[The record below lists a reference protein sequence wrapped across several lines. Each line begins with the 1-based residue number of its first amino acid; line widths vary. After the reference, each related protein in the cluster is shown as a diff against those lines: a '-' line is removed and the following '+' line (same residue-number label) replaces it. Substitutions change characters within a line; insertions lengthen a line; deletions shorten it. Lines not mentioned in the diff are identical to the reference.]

1 MTADSPATEQAQ
13 QAVAQTAA
21 GAVSSV
27 NAKAIEIKGL
37 NVGDSFTAPASLTSE
52 AKATNTSVTGN
63 GSALADLRAFGL
75 TLEDLS
81 DESTGEAVRSA
92 LSTGTGANLSSTV
105 KVTAES
111 SSSSVDGST
120 SARTQVDTAGVQ
132 ADQARVELGGTATVA
147 ASVVLDAG
155 ATASAVSDA
164 ANAYLG
170 ISQASGL
177 DLSGGDLGEVR
188 FEVDNNFIAS
198 GVVSADLLSAAES
211 AADDATATAEINR
224 LLGADVEQLLVGG
237 SSRID
242 GNTNVTLGISSTS
255 QTGASSSVANAANI
269 LGLNLQEAAGSGDLN
284 GVGGALL
291 LNNKSELNLGQTST
305 SSSGDSSAS
314 AAFDAVG
321 GINLGDVDTGA
332 QLVATT
338 NTTVKLDQTAQ
349 SSGGDVEVASQTNN
363 VYGLQQEGLLET
375 GGSTTITSNLEVE
388 SKRVAQAVAGA
399 ASSDYIGADQ
409 VGISLGVQESA
420 GNVQLI
426 VNNFLGSES
435 LASSVLA
442 TASSQDVQAFIAG
455 IEAESLSSAGTTT
468 VTVDNAL
475 NTKGSVNSNE
485 DTAVAATN
493 VTEIYG
499 VAVESI
505 DSAGDITIDSN
516 TSASIELLAESLR
529 GDATALTNLG
539 SEVAVA
545 AATLLDGNAD
555 ASIIANALAVLEGN
569 ANSVD
574 GDAVSHSN
582 LGALL
587 GLQAQSVSI
596 EGDAEL
602 IAKAGFT
609 ATNSAGSLAGDSSS
623 SVSAGNIIGSSVNE
637 FNAEG
642 DITLGSDASAD
653 LELLASTLAGF
664 ANSDV
669 DLDQVFALEG
679 SYSSG
684 GNADLDL
691 NTLVSVDQLASSV
704 DGDAS
709 SQISIADQAAAYGE
723 SDGRDVI
730 QSDGSLEIE
739 ADSKL
744 TAQLEASSTSGDVV
758 VQVDGGDG
766 EAIQLSGINNT
777 DVSSGED
784 LNAAIKAD
792 AVIVAEASTQEGAST
807 VGLNLDVAAVDAADL
822 QADRDGSVSLV
833 ASSSSSVIASSE
845 GDGAADNADIDLK
858 LNVYGFNGDDGD
870 GIALDRNGSIDVTAS
885 NNSQLIASAEAG
897 QAQVESSL
905 KAVGASLLTNGVISL
920 AGAGDIYG
928 VGVIGAIDSAGEI
941 SDRASMIANSQAGD
955 VGVSA
960 SFIARGIS
968 GGEVKGAGS
977 TGSLYGGG
985 MIGADLLSVTL
996 EGDAINES
1004 EASAVGLD
1012 HSMLGA
1018 GFGNSDVTGVSRVI
1032 MDSLTSTE
1040 LGNSYASH
1048 NSRSVGVFA
1057 NSASPTITTAGA
1069 DLVAIAEDNSF
1080 VTAMTSH
1087 GKASSQT
1094 SSETVG
1100 LSGANVT
1107 IYGEG
1112 DLVVDAHSK
1121 ATALSSSNA

>member
-52 AKATNTSVTGN
+52 AKATNSSVTGN
-63 GSALADLRAFGL
+63 GSAQADLRAFGL
-75 TLEDLS
+75 TLEDLA

-147 ASVVLDAG
+147 ASVALDAG

-177 DLSGGDLGEVR
+177 DLSGGDSGEVR
-188 FEVDNNFIAS
+188 IEVDNNFIAS

-242 GNTNVTLGISSTS
+242 ANTNVTLGINSSS
-255 QTGASSSVANAANI
+255 QSGASSSVANAATI

-291 LNNKSELNLGQTST
+291 LNNKSDLNLGQTST

-332 QLVATT
+332 QLVAST

-468 VTVDNAL
+468 VSVDNAL

-499 VAVESI
+499 VAVESVA
-505 DSAGDITIDSN
+505 SAGDITIDSN

-555 ASIIANALAVLEGN
+555 ASIIANALAVLEGS

-664 ANSDV
+664 ASSDV

-709 SQISIADQAAAYGE
+709 SKISIADQAAAYGE

-730 QSDGSLEIE
+730 QSDGSLEID

-822 QADRDGSVSLV
+822 QADRDGSVSLA

-955 VGVSA
+955 VGVNA

-1018 GFGNSDVTGVSRVI
+1018 GFGNSDITGVSRVI

>member
-1 MTADSPATEQAQ
+1 MTADASATEQAQ
-13 QAVAQTAA
+13 QAAALTAA

-27 NAKAIEIKGL
+27 DAKAVEIKGL
-37 NVGDSFTAPASLTSE
+37 SVGDTFSAPASLTIE
-52 AKATNTSVTGN
+52 AKAVGADNSGIS
-63 GSALADLRAFGL
+63 SALADLRAFGL
-75 TLEDLS
+75 TLEDLA
-81 DESTGEAVRSA
+81 DESTGDAVLSA
-92 LSTGTGANLSSTV
+92 LTTGTGANLSSTV
-105 KVTAES
+105 NVTAES
-111 SSSSVDGST
+111 SSSSVDDTT
-120 SARTQVDTAGVQ
+120 SARTQVDTAGVH
-132 ADQARVELGGTATVA
+132 ADQAKVEFGGTASVA

-155 ATASAVSDA
+155 ASASAVSDS

-170 ISQASGL
+170 ISQAAGL
-177 DLSGGDLGEVR
+177 DLSGGDSGDVR
-188 FEVDNNFIAS
+188 LDVDNNFIAS
-198 GVVSADLLSAAES
+198 GVVSAELISAAES

-242 GNTNVTLGISSTS
+242 GNTNVTLGINSSS
-255 QTGASSSVANAANI
+255 QSGASSSIAEAASI
-269 LGLNLQEAAGSGDLN
+269 LGLNLQEAAGSGDLH

-291 LNNKSELNLGQTST
+291 VNNKSDLNVSQAST

-314 AAFDAVG
+314 AAFDEVV

-332 QLVATT
+332 QLVA
-338 NTTVKLDQTAQ
+338 NANSTVNLDQSAQ
-349 SSGGDVEVASQTNN
+349 SSGGDVEVSSQVND
-363 VYGLQQEGLLET
+363 VYGLQQDGLLET
-375 GGSTTITSNLEVE
+375 GGSTSITSNLEVQ

-420 GNVQLI
+420 GNLQLI

-455 IEAESLSSAGTTT
+455 LEAESLSSGGTTT
-468 VTVDNAL
+468 VTVDNVL
-475 NTKGSVNSNE
+475 NTKGTSSSNE

-493 VTEIYG
+493 ATEIYG
-499 VAVESI
+499 VAVESVA
-505 DSAGDITIDSN
+505 SAGDITIDSN
-516 TSASIELLAESLR
+516 TSASIELLSESLR

-555 ASIIANALAVLEGN
+555 ASIIANSLAVLEGS

-574 GDAVSHSN
+574 GDAVSDSN

-587 GLQAQSVSI
+587 GLQAKTVSI
-596 EGDAEL
+596 EGDADL

-664 ANSDV
+664 ASSDV

-704 DGDAS
+704 EGDAS

-730 QSDGSLEIE
+730 QSDGSLAIE
-739 ADSKL
+739 ADSTL
-744 TAQLEASSTSGDVV
+744 SAQLEASSTSGDVV

-766 EAIQLSGINNT
+766 KAIQLSGVNNS

-784 LNAAIKAD
+784 LNASITTD
-792 AVIVAEASTQEGAST
+792 SVVVAEASTQEGTST

-822 QADRDGSVSLV
+822 EAGRDGSVSLV
-833 ASSSSSVIASSE
+833 ASSSSSVISSSE
-845 GDGAADNADIDLK
+845 GDGGADNADIDLR
-858 LNVYGFNGDDGD
+858 LNVYGFNGSDGD
-870 GIALDRNGSIDVTAS
+870 GIALDRNGSIDATAS
-885 NNSQLIASAEAG
+885 NNSQLISSAEGG
-897 QAQVESSL
+897 QAQIESSL
-905 KAVGASLLTNGVISL
+905 KAVGASLLSNGVISL

-928 VGVIGAIDSAGEI
+928 VGVIGAIDAAGEI
-941 SDRASMIANSQAGD
+941 SDRASMIANSQGGD

-996 EGDAINES
+996 EGDAVNDS

-1018 GFGNSDVTGVSRVI
+1018 GFGNSDITGVSRVV

-1057 NSASPTITTAGA
+1057 NSANPTITTAGA
-1069 DLVAIAEDNSF
+1069 DLVAIAEGDSF
-1080 VTAMTSH
+1080 VTAMTSN
-1087 GKASSQT
+1087 GKASSHS

-1107 IYGEG
+1107 LYGEG

>member
-242 GNTNVTLGISSTS
+242 ANTNVTLGINSSS
-255 QTGASSSVANAANI
+255 QSGASSSIANAATI
-269 LGLNLQEAAGSGDLN
+269 LGLNLQEAAGSSDLN

-291 LNNKSELNLGQTST
+291 LNNKSDLNLGQTST

-455 IEAESLSSAGTTT
+455 IEAESLSSGGTTT

-499 VAVESI
+499 VAVESVA
-505 DSAGDITIDSN
+505 SAGDITIDSN

-555 ASIIANALAVLEGN
+555 ASIIANALAVLEGS

-664 ANSDV
+664 ASSDV

-709 SQISIADQAAAYGE
+709 SKISIADQAAAYGE

-730 QSDGSLEIE
+730 QSDGSLEID

-955 VGVSA
+955 VGVNA

-1018 GFGNSDVTGVSRVI
+1018 GFGNSDITGVSRVI

-1057 NSASPTITTAGA
+1057 NYASPTITTAGA

-1080 VTAMTSH
+1080 VAAITSH

>member
-177 DLSGGDLGEVR
+177 DLSGGDSGEVR
-188 FEVDNNFIAS
+188 IEVDNNFIAS

-269 LGLNLQEAAGSGDLN
+269 LGLNLQEASGSGDLN

-291 LNNKSELNLGQTST
+291 LNNKSDLNLGQTST

-499 VAVESI
+499 VAVESV

-555 ASIIANALAVLEGN
+555 ASIIANALAVLEGS

-664 ANSDV
+664 ASSDV

-709 SQISIADQAAAYGE
+709 SKISIADQAAAYGE

-730 QSDGSLEIE
+730 QSDGSLEID

-1018 GFGNSDVTGVSRVI
+1018 GFGNSDITGVSRVI

>member
-1 MTADSPATEQAQ
+1 M
-13 QAVAQTAA
+13 
-21 GAVSSV
+21 
-27 NAKAIEIKGL
+27 
-37 NVGDSFTAPASLTSE
+37 SE
-52 AKATNTSVTGN
+52 
-63 GSALADLRAFGL
+63 LHAFGL
-75 TLEDLS
+75 TLEDLA

-120 SARTQVDTAGVQ
+120 NARTQVDTAGVQ

-155 ATASAVSDA
+155 ATSSAVSDS

-170 ISQASGL
+170 VSQASGL
-177 DLSGGDLGEVR
+177 DLSGGESGDVR

-255 QTGASSSVANAANI
+255 QTGASSSVANAATI

-291 LNNKSELNLGQTST
+291 LNNKSDLTVGQTST
-305 SSSGDSSAS
+305 SSSGDSTAS
-314 AAFDAVG
+314 AEFNTVG

-332 QLVATT
+332 QLVANT
-338 NTTVKLDQTAQ
+338 NTTVKLDQSAQ
-349 SSGGDVEVASQTNN
+349 SSGGDVEVASQVNN
-363 VYGLQQEGLLET
+363 IYGLQQEGLLET

-442 TASSQDVQAFIAG
+442 TASSQEVQAFIAG

-475 NTKGSVNSNE
+475 NTKGSANSNE
-485 DTAVAATN
+485 DAAVAATN

-499 VAVESI
+499 VAVESV

-545 AATLLDGNAD
+545 AATLLDVNAD

-574 GDAVSHSN
+574 GDSVSHSS

-609 ATNSAGSLAGDSSS
+609 ATNSSGSLAGNSSS
-623 SVSAGNIIGSSVNE
+623 SISAANIIGSKVDE
-637 FNAEG
+637 FSAEG
-642 DITLGSDASAD
+642 DITLGSDASVD
-653 LELLASTLAGF
+653 LELFASTLAGF

-691 NTLVSVDQLASSV
+691 NTLVSVNHLSSSV

-744 TAQLEASSTSGDVV
+744 TTQLEASSTSGDVV

-766 EAIQLSGINNT
+766 KAIQLSGINNT

-784 LNAAIKAD
+784 LNASITSD
-792 AVIVAEASTQEGAST
+792 AVVVAEASTQEGAST
-807 VGLNLDVAAVDAADL
+807 VGLNLDVAAVAAADL
-822 QADRDGSVSLV
+822 QADRDGSVSL
-833 ASSSSSVIASSE
+833 AATSSSSVIASSE

-858 LNVYGFNGDDGD
+858 LNVYGFNGDNGD

-928 VGVIGAIDSAGEI
+928 VGVIGTIDASGEI

-955 VGVSA
+955 VGVNA
-960 SFIARGIS
+960 SFVARGIS

-977 TGSLYGGG
+977 SGSLYGGG

-1018 GFGNSDVTGVSRVI
+1018 GFGNSDITGVSRVI
-1032 MDSLTSTE
+1032 MDSLSSTE

>member
-75 TLEDLS
+75 TLEDLA

-177 DLSGGDLGEVR
+177 DLSGGDSGEVR
-188 FEVDNNFIAS
+188 IEVDNNFIAS

-242 GNTNVTLGISSTS
+242 ANTNVTLGINSSS
-255 QTGASSSVANAANI
+255 QSGASSSVANAATI

-291 LNNKSELNLGQTST
+291 LNNKSDLNLGQTST

-499 VAVESI
+499 VAVESVA
-505 DSAGDITIDSN
+505 SAGDITIDSN

-555 ASIIANALAVLEGN
+555 ASIIANALAVLEGS

-664 ANSDV
+664 ASSDV

-709 SQISIADQAAAYGE
+709 SQLSIADQAAAYGE

-822 QADRDGSVSLV
+822 QADRDGSVSLA

-955 VGVSA
+955 VGVNA

-1018 GFGNSDVTGVSRVI
+1018 GFGNSDITGVSRVI

>member
-224 LLGADVEQLLVGG
+224 LLGVDVEQLLVGG

-305 SSSGDSSAS
+305 SSSGDSTAS
-314 AAFDAVG
+314 AEFNTVG

-332 QLVATT
+332 QLVANT
-338 NTTVKLDQTAQ
+338 NNTVKLDQSAQ
-349 SSGGDVEVASQTNN
+349 SSGGDVEVASQVNN
-363 VYGLQQEGLLET
+363 IYGLQQEGLLET

-409 VGISLGVQESA
+409 VGVSLGVQESA

-955 VGVSA
+955 VGVNA
-960 SFIARGIS
+960 SFIACGIS

-1018 GFGNSDVTGVSRVI
+1018 GFGNSDITGVSRVI

>member
-242 GNTNVTLGISSTS
+242 ANTNVTLGINSSS
-255 QTGASSSVANAANI
+255 QSGASSSVANAATI

-291 LNNKSELNLGQTST
+291 LNNKSDLNLGQTST
-305 SSSGDSSAS
+305 SSSGDSTAS
-314 AAFDAVG
+314 AEFNTIG

-332 QLVATT
+332 QLVANT
-338 NTTVKLDQTAQ
+338 NTTVKLDQSAQ

-363 VYGLQQEGLLET
+363 VYGLKQEGLLGT

-399 ASSDYIGADQ
+399 VSSDYIGADQ

-499 VAVESI
+499 VAVESV

-555 ASIIANALAVLEGN
+555 ASIIANALAVLEGS

-664 ANSDV
+664 ASSDV

-730 QSDGSLEIE
+730 QSDGSLEID

-822 QADRDGSVSLV
+822 QADRDGSVSLA

-955 VGVSA
+955 VGVNA

-1018 GFGNSDVTGVSRVI
+1018 GFGNSDITGVSRVI

>member
-242 GNTNVTLGISSTS
+242 ANTNVTLGINSSS
-255 QTGASSSVANAANI
+255 QSGASSSVANAATI

-291 LNNKSELNLGQTST
+291 LNNKSDLNLGQTST
-305 SSSGDSSAS
+305 SSSGDSTAS
-314 AAFDAVG
+314 AEFNTVG

-332 QLVATT
+332 QLVANT
-338 NTTVKLDQTAQ
+338 NTTVKLDQSAQ

-363 VYGLQQEGLLET
+363 VYGLKQEGLLGT

-399 ASSDYIGADQ
+399 VSSDYIGADQ

-499 VAVESI
+499 VAVESV

-555 ASIIANALAVLEGN
+555 ASIIANALAVLEGS

-664 ANSDV
+664 ASSDV

-730 QSDGSLEIE
+730 QSDGSLEID

-822 QADRDGSVSLV
+822 QADRDGSVSLA

-955 VGVSA
+955 VGVNA

-1018 GFGNSDVTGVSRVI
+1018 GFGNSDITGVSRVI

-1112 DLVVDAHSK
+1112 DIVVDAHSK